1 MRLEFDLNNN
11 VEMPEIILGKRN
23 YDKLGSIV
31 NIDNLTYDYN
41 LMSADTI
48 NFTVYKELN
57 YEKERLWEEIKD
69 RRLVYLKEFN
79 EWFQIDVVINDKN
92 GVSKEVTATS
102 LCEAELSQI
111 YIKST
116 EINTEDDI
124 ARDDYKNP
132 TIFYK
137 PSNPRESLLH
147 RLLKAVPNYTIKHVD
162 APCGTYREC
171 SVLTVQPYM
180 MP

>member
-57 YEKERLWEEIKD
+57 YENERLWEEIKD
-69 RRLVYLKEFN
+69 RRLVYLKDFN
-79 EWFQIDVVINDKN
+79 EWFQIDVVINDKS

-137 PSNPRESLLH
+137 PSNPSESLLH
-147 RLLKAVPNYTIKHVD
+147 RLLKAVPNYTIKHV
-162 APCGTYREC
+162 C
-171 SVLTVQPYM
+171 STG
-180 MP
+180 